1 MGALLFSHFWVTK
14 VNLINEKN
22 SIDILVWMSA
32 DLCKSILLL
41 RFLRISYNNM
51 SWSCPGTLKSRSAMD
66 VVFNRWESF
75 ISLLG
80 ATSHWFKRDLNSKIL
95 KRDFQQPTIMGAPS
109 NINLSSSLYW
119 YATLKSCKYL
129 KSKTHLWNAQV
140 NKYSSVKKG
149 VVKIWQ
155 RHDPEDFSTSYITL
169 LPFAASSV
177 PMKHIGLLGHCLI
190 WLILLYL

>member
-1 MGALLFSHFWVTK
+1 
-14 VNLINEKN
+14 
-22 SIDILVWMSA
+22 
-32 DLCKSILLL
+32 
-41 RFLRISYNNM
+41 
-51 SWSCPGTLKSRSAMD
+51 MD
-66 VVFNRWESF
+66 VVFNRWESI

-80 ATSHWFKRDLNSKIL
+80 ATSHCFKRDLNSKIL

-129 KSKTHLWNAQV
+129 KSKTHLRNAQV

-149 VVKIWQ
+149 VFKIWQ
-155 RHDPEDFSTSYITL
+155 RHDPEDFSTSYIAL

-190 WLILLYL
+190 WLILLYLKFTVDIYLFIYFCFNLFLYIMYYFYIFYAVYPVLRRIHANSSDDSYWSVYPLNIH